1 MKIKINVKDLLW
13 LHSFCNQDLT
23 DNRGFAQI
31 ILTKIVDQIFL
42 IGTDGNVILFYEPY
56 DVYEYENIKDGVNY
70 CIYLDKKGINA
81 LRNIKDTETVTI
93 DYTDGTFYTES
104 LPRINCFPYR
114 RCDINFGTW
123 LMNLPDLFKEQ
134 QNNNNTYEFNNKKL
148 SKFAVEDKRLILS
161 MANSRILLVKIPK
174 KSNCFGMICSCY
186 ITEDKVNKGFENL
199 TKKLNESEE

>member
-1 MKIKINVKDLLW
+1 MKVKINVKDLLW
-13 LHSFCNQDLT
+13 LQSFCNQDLT

-31 ILTKIVDQIFL
+31 ILTKIVDQVFL
-42 IGTDGNVILFYEPY
+42 IGTDGNVVLFYEPY
-56 DVYEYENIKDGVNY
+56 EAYEYENIKDGVNY
-70 CIYLDKKGINA
+70 CIYLGKRGINA
-81 LRNIKDTETVTI
+81 LRNVKDTETVTI

-114 RCDINFGTW
+114 KCDVNFGTW
-123 LMNLPDLFKEQ
+123 LQNLPDLPVN
-134 QNNNNTYEFNNKKL
+134 QNNKNNTYELNNKKL

-174 KSNCFGMICSCY
+174 KPNCFGMICCYY
-186 ITEDKVNKGFENL
+186 ITEDKVNKDFENL